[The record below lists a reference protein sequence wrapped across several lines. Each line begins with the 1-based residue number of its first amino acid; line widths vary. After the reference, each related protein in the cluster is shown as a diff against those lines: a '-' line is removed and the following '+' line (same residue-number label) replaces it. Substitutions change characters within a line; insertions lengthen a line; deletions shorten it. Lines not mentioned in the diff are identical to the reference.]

1 MMTSDKVRLI
11 RLTLMMLFG
20 ILLVAADLPWFW
32 IIGFIFFASILSF
45 VSVVEGELKA
55 EETGTIRSFLYD

>member
-1 MMTSDKVRLI
+1 MTSDKVKLI
-11 RLTLMMLFG
+11 RLILMFVFG
-20 ILLVAADLPWFW
+20 LLLVAANLPWFW

-55 EETGTIRSFLYD
+55 EETGTIWSFLYD